1 MKELIIQNH
10 DDFINEKQVNL
21 QILVLTI
28 FAAAL
33 YLSTIAFAH
42 HIDETQKILSIITIV
57 SYCMLISILNMFRF
71 FENKIKFI
79 YFTTCT
85 LPVMLVL
92 YIEKGHID
100 NVFNFFPIIALSVL
114 YFKYEVLISSTA
126 SVVAINLAGYIWNRS
141 ELYPTTDLRKF
152 LSMVILILFTGAFLS
167 YIIRRLHSIVDKAKD
182 EERKT
187 KKALDSLERTLVYL
201 DNAYSKLRE
210 TQTQLVQNE
219 KMASLGMLVAG
230 VAHEINNPL
239 GAINCNVD
247 LYKNIISRLK
257 KTRSVI
263 EDTSALELVSK
274 LENANTTNIIACDRI
289 LEIVKSLRNF
299 ARLDESEYK
308 EADIHAGIDCT
319 LILLGNKIKNKVN
332 VVKEYGNVPPVT
344 CYPNQLNQVFMNLFA
359 NAIDAIPDS
368 GTIWITTYSDER
380 YVHVKIKDNGSG
392 IEADNIQKI
401 FDPGFTTKGVGIGTG
416 LGLSIVYNIIEKHN
430 GKISVKS
437 EIDKGTEFHIQVPI
451 KPDKE

>member
-28 FAAAL
+28 FAGIL

-42 HIDETQKILSIITIV
+42 HIDETQKILSIITIIG
-57 SYCMLISILNMFRF
+57 YCMLISILNIFKF

-79 YFTTCT
+79 YFTTCA

-92 YIEKGHID
+92 YIGKGHID

-114 YFKYEVLISSTA
+114 YFKYEILISSTV
-126 SVVAINLAGYIWNRS
+126 SVVAINLSGYIWNRS

-152 LSMVILILFTGAFLS
+152 LSMVILILFTGIFLS
-167 YIIRRLHSIVDKAKD
+167 YIIRKLHSIVDKAKE
-182 EERKT
+182 EERKA
-187 KKALDSLERTLVYL
+187 KKALDSLERTLIYL

-247 LYKNIISRLK
+247 LYKNIISKLK
-257 KTRSVI
+257 KTQSVI
-263 EDTSALELVSK
+263 EDSSALELVSK

-289 LEIVKSLRNF
+289 LDIVKSLRNF

-319 LILLGNKIKNKVN
+319 LILLGNKLKNRVD
-332 VVKEYGNVPPVT
+332 VVKEYGNVPPIT
-344 CYPNQLNQVFMNLFA
+344 CYPNQLNQVFMNLLA

-380 YVHVKIKDNGSG
+380 FAHVKIRDTGNG
-392 IEADNIQKI
+392 IETDNIKKI
-401 FDPGFTTKGVGIGTG
+401 FDPGFTTKGVGVGTG
-416 LGLSIVYNIIEKHN
+416 LGLSIVYNIIEKHS
-430 GKISVKS
+430 GKISVTS
-437 EIDKGTEFHIQVPI
+437 EIDKGTEFHIQFPI